1 VLVNTARGPLVD
13 IDALIDALRAGQ
25 VRAAA
30 LDVLDREPPA
40 GRLPDD
46 LPNLLVTPHMAY
58 YSEESIAE
66 SQEKAATQ
74 IIKVLT
80 GGQPD
85 YPVRP

>member
-1 VLVNTARGPLVD
+1 MSQNFKVVVTDQVFPS
-13 IDALIDALRAGQ
+13 IDT
-25 VRAAA
+25 
-30 LDVLDREPPA
+30 EPPAA
-40 GRLPDD
+40 GRLPGD
-46 LPNLLVTPHMAY
+46 LRSLLVTPHMAY

-66 SQEKAATQ
+66 SQQKAATQ